1 MATMKKAP
9 LKGVDKQ
16 NPTRSIMKL
25 GSAAARKAV
34 TEDVKGFK
42 KVKPPKAMKRKTK

>member
-1 MATMKKAP
+1 MAMTKKAP

-16 NPTRSIMKL
+16 NPTKSIMKL
-25 GSAAARKAV
+25 GSADARKAV

>member
-1 MATMKKAP
+1 MAMTKKAP
-9 LKGVDKQ
+9 QKGVYKQ
-16 NPTRSIMKL
+16 NPTKSIMKL